1 MFCHVF
7 WRRIIFFPTVLSRN
21 KMYWDFWINAL
32 LIPLKYNKKF
42 MCITYLCAFN
52 CIRGNSR
59 KHGQTLT
66 KLSFP
71 FQKMTENIKQ
81 IEAWRK
87 VYSVESVKRKQL
99 KILRQL
105 FLFWQESHKVLT
117 LNVHFPSLGA
127 IQLLRS
133 HKLSGFLINRLCLL
147 IYQTSAKLH
156 KKASGEVQY

>member
-1 MFCHVF
+1 MFHAKKDLLILSGNLVSQAKSFEFLKINENLFCPVF

-66 KLSFP
+66 KLSFL

-87 VYSVESVKRKQL
+87 VYSVVSVKRKQL

-117 LNVHFPSLGA
+117 LNV
-127 IQLLRS
+127 
-133 HKLSGFLINRLCLL
+133 
-147 IYQTSAKLH
+147 
-156 KKASGEVQY
+156 